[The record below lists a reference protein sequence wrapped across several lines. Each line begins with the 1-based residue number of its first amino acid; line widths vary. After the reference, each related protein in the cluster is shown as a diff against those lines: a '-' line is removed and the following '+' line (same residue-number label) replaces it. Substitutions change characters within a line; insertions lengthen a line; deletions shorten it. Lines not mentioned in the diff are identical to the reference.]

1 MKFSSGERRA
11 TVLLLILT
19 GVIIG
24 VTFLLRSNPDPQSL
38 PAVESPMKEVRA
50 DSVAEVKSDSAE
62 IALRDDK
69 IRRKKVA
76 KSDKRQKNVER
87 ENSGYRRDFL
97 DEPVK
102 Q

>member
-1 MKFSSGERRA
+1 
-11 TVLLLILT
+11 
-19 GVIIG
+19 
-24 VTFLLRSNPDPQSL
+24 
-38 PAVESPMKEVRA
+38 MKEVRA

-62 IALRDDK
+62 IALRDNK

-76 KSDKRQKNVER
+76 KYDKRQKKVER